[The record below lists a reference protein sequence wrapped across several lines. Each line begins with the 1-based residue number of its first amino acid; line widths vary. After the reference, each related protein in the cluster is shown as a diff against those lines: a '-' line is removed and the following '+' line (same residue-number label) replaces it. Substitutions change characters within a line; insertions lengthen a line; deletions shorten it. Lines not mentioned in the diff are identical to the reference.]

1 MRSLTNGEGGPLALP
16 TPDSISDCLVSTAL
30 AVGPAFN
37 TRALTWPVGR
47 RGGRSPTR
55 AERRALKSRRR
66 RWLRKHGR
74 AHPDLAVIGATVES
88 CRRGRLTNRCGH
100 PACPDCADGLQRLF
114 LDATCRFT
122 SCQPGQAWMTVS
134 IILPGPEPGEQP
146 DFVAAGELART
157 ILRQAGV
164 TVGIFGIDASW
175 NEDHRQ
181 ERDEAGRF
189 DSHACLHLYGLI
201 PAAGSLAVKAA
212 LKRLIPATEA
222 VRRPVHTKPWDGS
235 PAAIAYA
242 LKPDFQ
248 RRQTI
253 ERFDT
258 KRGRLV
264 RTTRDR
270 PLTVAQ
276 QIQAV
281 RALDRAGVTGRMVLV
296 GLRFELSETGR
307 LCLVPTT

>member
-1 MRSLTNGEGGPLALP
+1 MALP
-16 TPDSISDCLVSTAL
+16 LTDRAVGTAL
-30 AVGPAFN
+30 AAGPAYN
-37 TRALTWPVGR
+37 TSALVWPVGR

-55 AERRALKSRRR
+55 AERRALRSRRR

-74 AHPDLAVIGATVES
+74 AHGDLAVVGAIIEN
-88 CRRGRLTNRCGH
+88 CRRGRLANRCGH
-100 PACPDCADGLQRLF
+100 PACPECADALQRLF
-114 LDATCRFT
+114 VDATRCFIR
-122 SCQPGQAWMTVS
+122 SQPNQGWVRVS
-134 IILPGPEPGEQP
+134 IILPGPETGEQP

-164 TVGIFGIDASW
+164 TVGVLGIDASW

-181 ERDEAGRF
+181 ERGEAGRF
-189 DSHACLHLYGLI
+189 ASHVCLHLYGLI
-201 PAAGSLAVKAA
+201 PAANSLAVKAA
-212 LKRLIPATEA
+212 LKRLIPATDA
-222 VRRPVHTKPWDGS
+222 APRPVHTKPWDGS

-242 LKPDFQ
+242 LKGEFQ

-276 QIQAV
+276 QVQAV
-281 RALDRAGVTGRMVLV
+281 RALDRAGLAGRMVLV

-307 LCLVPTT
+307 LRLTPTN

>member
-1 MRSLTNGEGGPLALP
+1 MSELETKEGGPVALSLTNRVVA
-16 TPDSISDCLVSTAL
+16 TAL
-30 AVGPAFN
+30 AAGPAYN
-37 TRALTWPVGR
+37 TGALTWPVGR

-74 AHPDLAVIGATVES
+74 AHADLAAIGAIIEN

-100 PACPDCADGLQRLF
+100 PACPECADALQRLF
-114 LDATCRFT
+114 VDAT
-122 SCQPGQAWMTVS
+122 SCFIRSQPGQAWMRVS
-134 IILPGPEPGEQP
+134 IILPGLDPGEQP
-146 DFVAAGELART
+146 DFVTVSEFAQT
-157 ILRQAGV
+157 ILREAGV
-164 TVGIFGIDASW
+164 TLGVFVIDASW

-181 ERDEAGRF
+181 EGGEAGRF
-189 DSHACLHLYGLI
+189 ARHTCLHLYGLI
-201 PAAGSLAVKAA
+201 PAAGSLAVRTA

-222 VRRPVHTKPWDGS
+222 APRPVHTKPWDGS

-242 LKPDFQ
+242 LKGEFQ

-253 ERFDT
+253 ERLDT

-264 RTTRDR
+264 RDTRDR

-281 RALDRAGVTGRMVLV
+281 RALDRAGLTGRIVLV

>member
-1 MRSLTNGEGGPLALP
+1 MLNLTNLKGGPTALP
-16 TPDSISDCLVSTAL
+16 TPDSISDCLVATAL
-30 AVGPAFN
+30 AAGPAYN
-37 TRALTWPVGR
+37 TSTLVWPVGR

-55 AERRALKSRRR
+55 AERRVLKKRRH

-74 AHPDLAVIGATVES
+74 AHGDLAAIGEIIEA
-88 CRRGRLTNRCGH
+88 CRHGRLINRCGH
-100 PACPDCADGLQRLF
+100 PVCPECADALQRLF
-114 LDATCRFT
+114 VDATRRFIR
-122 SCQPGQAWMTVS
+122 SQPGRAWVAAS

-157 ILRQAGV
+157 ILREAGV
-164 TVGIFGIDASW
+164 TLGVFGIDASW

-181 ERDEAGRF
+181 ERGEAGRF
-189 DSHACLHLYGLI
+189 DSHPCLHLYGLI
-201 PAAGSLAVKAA
+201 PATGSLAVKAA
-212 LKRLIPATEA
+212 LKRLIPATDA
-222 VRRPVHTKPWDGS
+222 VPRPVHTQPWDGS
-235 PAAIAYA
+235 PAALAYA
-242 LKPDFQ
+242 LKPDFH

-253 ERFDT
+253 ERLDT

-270 PLTVAQ
+270 SLTVAQ

-296 GLRFELSETGR
+296 GIRFELSETGR
-307 LCLVPTT
+307 LCLVLTT

>member
-1 MRSLTNGEGGPLALP
+1 MSELETKEGGPVALP
-16 TPDSISDCLVSTAL
+16 PTDRAVATAL
-30 AVGPAFN
+30 AAGPAYN
-37 TRALTWPVGR
+37 ASALTWPVGR

-74 AHPDLAVIGATVES
+74 AHADLAAIGAIIEN

-100 PACPDCADGLQRLF
+100 PACPECADALQRLF
-114 LDATCRFT
+114 VDATRRFIRG
-122 SCQPGQAWMTVS
+122 QPGQAWMRVS
-134 IILPGPEPGEQP
+134 IILPGLDPGEQP
-146 DFVAAGELART
+146 DFVAVGELAQT
-157 ILRQAGV
+157 ILRKAGV
-164 TVGIFGIDASW
+164 TLGVLGIDASW
-175 NEDHRQ
+175 NEDHR
-181 ERDEAGRF
+181 EDEGKAGRF
-189 DSHACLHLYGLI
+189 ANHACLHLYGLI
-201 PAAGSLAVKAA
+201 PAAGSQTVKAA

-222 VRRPVHTKPWDGS
+222 APRPVHMQPWDGS
-235 PAAIAYA
+235 PVAIAYA
-242 LKPDFQ
+242 LKGDFQ

-253 ERFDT
+253 ERLNL

-264 RTTRDR
+264 RDTRDR

-281 RALDRAGVTGRMVLV
+281 RALDRAGLTGRIVLV

>member
-1 MRSLTNGEGGPLALP
+1 MSELGKKGGEPPALP
-16 TPDSISDCLVSTAL
+16 PTDRMVATAL
-30 AVGPAFN
+30 AAGPAYN
-37 TRALTWPVGR
+37 TGALTWPVGR
-47 RGGRSPTR
+47 QGGRSPTR
-55 AERRALKSRRR
+55 AERRAAKSRRR

-74 AHPDLAVIGATVES
+74 AHPDLAAIGATVES

-114 LDATCRFT
+114 VDATCRFT
-122 SCQPGQAWMTVS
+122 SRQPGRAWMTVS
-134 IILPGPEPGEQP
+134 IILPMPVPSGQ
-146 DFVAAGELART
+146 FAFAAAGELGQM
-157 ILRQAGV
+157 ILRKAGV
-164 TVGIFGIDASW
+164 TLGVLAIDVSW
-175 NEDHRQ
+175 NEDHRH
-181 ERDEAGRF
+181 ERDEEGRF
-189 DSHACLHLYGLI
+189 TSHACLHLYGLI
-201 PAAGSLAVKAA
+201 PAAGSLAIKAA

-222 VRRPVHTKPWDGS
+222 VPRPVHTKPWDGS

-242 LKPDFQ
+242 LKGDFQ

-253 ERFDT
+253 ERLDT
-258 KRGRLV
+258 ERGRLV

-281 RALDRAGVTGRMVLV
+281 RALDQAGLTGRMVLV